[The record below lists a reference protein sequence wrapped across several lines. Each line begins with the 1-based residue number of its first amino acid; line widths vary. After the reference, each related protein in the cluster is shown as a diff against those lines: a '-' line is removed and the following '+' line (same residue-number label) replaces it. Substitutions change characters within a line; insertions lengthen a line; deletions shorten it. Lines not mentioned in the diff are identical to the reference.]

1 MSRVPRRRT
10 GGITDAVPLHLL
22 ALLGNEV
29 RELLEDRAELVDRRL
44 D

>member
-1 MSRVPRRRT
+1 
-10 GGITDAVPLHLL
+10 LL